1 MFGYIRP
8 KIPELKVR
16 EYDQYKGIYCSLC
29 KRMGKEYGIASRFAL
44 SYDSTF
50 LVLMM
55 LGLEDEC
62 TPFQPGKCVFNPLKK
77 CNYCTSGQ
85 VNFEFA
91 SALTVMMTYQKIRD
105 DIEDSGFGGKLKA
118 YLVLPLVAGANKKA
132 AKKYPELKKI
142 LDETIATQSQV
153 EKEENPC
160 LDACAEPTAQMLAR
174 TFAMIRPTDE
184 RLTRVLQ
191 NFGYFLGKWVYT
203 VDAADDIEKDI
214 KENAF
219 NPFIIKFG
227 LSKES
232 TQEEIKQ
239 VKTYCN
245 ESLNAVLSQEVGSYH
260 LMEIHHFEPIIHNII
275 FEGLPQMQKE
285 LLFKKENHDV
295 GSI

>member
-1 MFGYIRP
+1 MSG
-8 KIPELKVR
+8 
-16 EYDQYKGIYCSLC
+16 CS
-29 KRMGKEYGIASRFAL
+29 
-44 SYDSTF
+44 
-50 LVLMM
+50 
-55 LGLEDEC
+55 
-62 TPFQPGKCVFNPLKK
+62 
-77 CNYCTSGQ
+77 
-85 VNFEFA
+85 
-91 SALTVMMTYQKIRD
+91 
-105 DIEDSGFGGKLKA
+105 
-118 YLVLPLVAGANKKA
+118 
-132 AKKYPELKKI
+132 
-142 LDETIATQSQV
+142 
-153 EKEENPC
+153 
-160 LDACAEPTAQMLAR
+160 CAEPTAQMLAR

-245 ESLNAVLSQEVGSYH
+245 ESLNAVLSQVVGSYH

-275 FEGLPQMQKE
+275 FEGLPQMQKGIIVQKGE
-285 LLFKKENHDV
+285 P
-295 GSI
+295 

>member
-1 MFGYIRP
+1 M
-8 KIPELKVR
+8 
-16 EYDQYKGIYCSLC
+16 
-29 KRMGKEYGIASRFAL
+29 
-44 SYDSTF
+44 
-50 LVLMM
+50 
-55 LGLEDEC
+55 
-62 TPFQPGKCVFNPLKK
+62 
-77 CNYCTSGQ
+77 
-85 VNFEFA
+85 
-91 SALTVMMTYQKIRD
+91 
-105 DIEDSGFGGKLKA
+105 
-118 YLVLPLVAGANKKA
+118 
-132 AKKYPELKKI
+132 
-142 LDETIATQSQV
+142 

-239 VKTYCN
+239 VKTY
-245 ESLNAVLSQEVGSYH
+245 H